1 LAISTWQL
9 ATAARQSLHSA
20 RLNGPLKTGK
30 QQIPRRLNLPQQAQK
45 PRSSGAPVRRFGMT
59 KNKKLVR
66 GAEAPHY
73 LEQIKPSFS
82 TTAKSALITPHN
94 DL

>member
-1 LAISTWQL
+1 
-9 ATAARQSLHSA
+9 
-20 RLNGPLKTGK
+20 
-30 QQIPRRLNLPQQAQK
+30 
-45 PRSSGAPVRRFGMT
+45 MT